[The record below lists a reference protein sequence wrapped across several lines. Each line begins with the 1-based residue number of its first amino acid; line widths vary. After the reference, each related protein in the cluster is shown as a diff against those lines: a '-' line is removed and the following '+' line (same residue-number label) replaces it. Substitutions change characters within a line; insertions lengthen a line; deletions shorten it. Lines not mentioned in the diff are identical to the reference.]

1 MKLETKDI
9 IIIALVIFCIWIYF
23 NPFNNDK
30 IKDLEKDNND
40 KQTKISKIEFTRDSL
55 KSERVLIDG
64 ELKKLKE
71 LSNLRSDTINF
82 YKKIST
88 TKGHEIKILRESLD
102 TYEEMLEKREKQID
116 ELIKNPIVLP
126 KNKLVE
132 KTSEKLK

>member
-88 TKGHEIKILRESLD
+88 TKGHEIKTLRESLD